1 MIMPALKNPKHEA
14 FARNVGIK
22 GMGAAEAY
30 REVYDCADST
40 AESEGPRFCKNP
52 QISTRISH
60 FREIAA
66 ERAAEKDFLTVEEKR
81 NFLARVV
88 RAHGKK
94 LDFAGAD
101 ADLIQGVKLD
111 KFGNE
116 MLEIPDKLAAIR
128 IDNDLAVDGAE
139 AEANKAMEI
148 IIRKL

>member
-1 MIMPALKNPKHEA
+1 MPVLKNPKHEA

-22 GMGAAEAY
+22 GMSAAEAY
-30 REVYDCADST
+30 KEVWKCSQSS
-40 AESEGPRFCKNP
+40 AESAGPRLGRDVQVMSRVSDLRK
-52 QISTRISH
+52 
-60 FREIAA
+60 EKA
-66 ERAAEKDFLTVEEKR
+66 ERAKLKDFLTVEEKR